1 MPMLKLALI
10 TGACASLCVS
20 WASWSAGYPPEI
32 AITRG
37 VIGFMAISLLGFCA
51 ELVATRAR
59 PTPPQHAAP
68 RHEPVEQIE
77 SL

>member
-10 TGACASLCVS
+10 TGACASLYVS

-32 AITRG
+32 AIARG
-37 VIGFMAISLLGFCA
+37 VVGFTAISFLGFCA
-51 ELVATRAR
+51 ELVAARAR
-59 PTPPQHAAP
+59 PTPRPQPAEEH
-68 RHEPVEQIE
+68 E